1 MIQLLSQ
8 YLDFLLIERGLSQ
21 NTIMAYRSDILAFF
35 DFLSNLEN
43 KEKIENVN
51 RYDINLFLKN
61 MRDTSHAP
69 TSILRSIAAL
79 RGFFKWLFVSEL
91 IVADPTNCI
100 EPLRVSKKLP
110 KVLSVSEIELIFRNK
125 FDLLEA
131 AILELL
137 YAGGLRVSEL
147 TDLKVSNLNLKAKY
161 VRCIGKGRKERIVPI
176 GKKAVFALE
185 KYLVQRQKIL
195 DNFHKSSNYVFLNR
209 NAQKITR
216 QYVYTFVRSI
226 GEMLSKNISP
236 HTLRHSFATHLL
248 ERGADLRVVQE
259 LLGHSDVATTQLYT
273 HISKKRLKEIYFAI
287 NA

>member
-61 MRDTSHAP
+61 MRDTSYAP

-147 TDLKVSNLNLKAKY
+147 TDLKLSNLNLKAKY
-161 VRCIGKGRKERIVPI
+161 VRCIGKGSKERIVPI